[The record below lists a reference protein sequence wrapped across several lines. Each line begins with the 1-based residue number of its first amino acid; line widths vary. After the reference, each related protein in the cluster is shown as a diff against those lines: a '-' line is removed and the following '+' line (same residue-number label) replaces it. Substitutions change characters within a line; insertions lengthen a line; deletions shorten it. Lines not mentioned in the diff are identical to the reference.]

1 MDAMTAFEET
11 DQLVRALIAELTPD
25 DREKP
30 TPCADWNVHDLIA
43 HMCSGG
49 HMVAGGLEGAAPPDP
64 APDFL
69 ADGPAA
75 GWDATAAH
83 VRAVATP
90 ERLQALHQMPF
101 GEVSGEMAMSVIV
114 ADHATHAWDLAIA
127 TGQSA
132 RPSDEL
138 AEFSLDVWA
147 HLAPPEGREPGSAFA
162 AAIDVPAGASAVD
175 RLAGYTGRQP

>member
-11 DQLVRALIAELTPD
+11 DQLLRTLIAGLTPD

-30 TPCADWNVHDLIA
+30 TPCAEWNVHDLIG

-49 HMVAGGLEGAAPPDP
+49 HMIAGGLEGAAPPDP
-64 APDFL
+64 VPDFL

-75 GWDATAAH
+75 GWESTAAH
-83 VRAVATP
+83 MRAAATP
-90 ERLQALHQMPF
+90 ERMQALHQMPF
-101 GEVSGEMAMSVIV
+101 GEVPGEMAMSVIV
-114 ADHATHAWDLAIA
+114 ADQATHAWDLAVA
-127 TGQSA
+127 TGQAA

-138 AEFSLDVWA
+138 AAFSLEVWA
-147 HLAPPEGREPGSAFA
+147 QLAPPEGREPGSAFA
-162 AAIDVPAGASAVD
+162 AAIGVPDGASAVD